1 MRYDLTR
8 RSMMKTLAL
17 GAGAAFGARSL
28 ILPAFAAGEIVAAT
42 YPGAF
47 EESYRKVLLP
57 LVKKET
63 GAQITLTPVLALD
76 QVAKIAASRANPPFD
91 IALLDE
97 GPMIDALPLGIFEP
111 FPADKSKSNGELGAP
126 FQSKGFGPTVTVQ
139 LIGIAYNPKK
149 IATPPTSWLDLWKP
163 EFKGRVGLPDIES
176 SLGTVFM
183 VEVAKLKGGSEK
195 NLEPAFAALKELVP
209 SIGAIA
215 PNPGALG
222 TLFQQGQIDI
232 APFYFNNTLLI
243 AEKGVD
249 IAFTKPETGLVL
261 VRTSMHIAKNTK
273 APDLALAWIDG
284 ATNADV
290 QQQLQAAPYYLV
302 PTNSK
307 TAFSDAIAKVVGGGP
322 DALLKNPIPDW
333 PTINANRTAW
343 LKEFTTIVR
352 A

>member
-1 MRYDLTR
+1 ML
-8 RSMMKTLAL
+8 KTIAL
-17 GAGAAFGARSL
+17 GGGVAFAGASL
-28 ILPAFAAGEIVAAT
+28 IRPAFADGDIVAAT

-57 LVKKET
+57 LVKQET

-76 QVAKIAASRANPPFD
+76 QVAKTAASGANPPFD
-91 IALLDE
+91 VLLLDE
-97 GPMIDALPLGIFEP
+97 GPMIDALPLGIFAP
-111 FPADKSKSNGELGAP
+111 FPADKSKSNSELGAP

-139 LIGIAYNPKK
+139 LIGLAYNPKK
-149 IATPPTSWLDLWKP
+149 VKTPPTSWLDLWKP

-183 VEVAKLKGGSEK
+183 VEVAKLKGGGEK
-195 NLEPAFAALKELVP
+195 DLTPAFAALKELVP
-209 SIGAIA
+209 NIGAIA

-243 AEKGVD
+243 ADKGVD
-249 IAFTKPETGLVL
+249 IAFTKPDSGVVL

-273 APDLALAWIDG
+273 APETALAWIDG

-290 QQQLQAAPYYLV
+290 QAKLQGAPYYLV

-307 TAFSDAIAKVVGGGP
+307 APFTEQIMKLVGGGP

-333 PTINANRTAW
+333 PTINASRTAW

-352 A
+352 G

>member
-1 MRYDLTR
+1 MMHDLSR
-8 RSMMKTLAL
+8 RSMMKAMALSAGTAL
-17 GAGAAFGARSL
+17 GAGTL
-28 ILPAFAAGEIVAAT
+28 IRPAFAAGELVAAT

-47 EESYRKVLLP
+47 EESYRKVAVP
-57 LVKKET
+57 VFKKET
-63 GAQITLTPVLALD
+63 GASMTLTPVLATD
-76 QVAKIAASRANPPFD
+76 QVAKTAASMANPPYD
-91 IALLDE
+91 VLLLDE
-97 GPMIDALPLGIFEP
+97 GPMIDALPLDIFMP
-111 FPADKSKSNGELGAP
+111 FPANKSKSNAALGAP
-126 FQSKGFGPTVTVQ
+126 FQSKGVGPTVTVQ

-149 IATPPTSWLDLWKP
+149 ITTPPTSWLDLWKP
-163 EFKGRVGLPDIES
+163 EYKGRVGLPSIES

-209 SIGAIA
+209 NIGAIA

-249 IAFTKPETGLVL
+249 VAFVKPETGLVL

-273 APDLALAWIDG
+273 VPDLALAWIDDI
-284 ATNADV
+284 TSPDV

-307 TAFSDAIAKVVGGGP
+307 AKFSEAIEKVVGGGP
-322 DALLKNPIPDW
+322 DALLKNQIPDW
-333 PTINANRTAW
+333 PTINLNRTAW